1 MLLQIAKAEFLQDGT
16 QVSSISTTILE
27 GVTRIATQD
36 RNTVII
42 HLGGGTYYT
51 LAKLKSDPMET
62 PAERLLN
69 RTIINVYL
77 LNADGET
84 MLKLI

>member
-1 MLLQIAKAEFLQDGT
+1 MLLHIAKAEFLQDGT
-16 QVSSISTTILE
+16 QVSGITTTLLE

-42 HLGGGTYYT
+42 HLGGENYFR
-51 LAKLKSDPMET
+51 LERLKKDPTET
-62 PAERLLN
+62 PHEALLN
-69 RTIINVYL
+69 RSITNVYL
-77 LNADGET
+77 INADGET